1 MASSAASLFMGWLVA
16 QLLASSPVRVSQD
29 TWKRFIDDIFLLWTG
44 TPEDLD
50 VFFKRIN
57 SFHSPV
63 KFTIASSTDQLPFLD
78 ILISLKDGFIKTDIP
93 TKTTDSHAYLPNSSC
108 HSHHVVN
115 NIPYSQVLWLRRLCA
130 DTEVFNARCD
140 EMEGRFL
147 RRGHHLKNVQEARAR
162 ARNIPALRRC
172 STSPGRAPTERPS
185 LSHTTRPSRTPT
197 ERPSLSHTTRPSRTP
212 TERPCHTP
220 PVQSEHQQ
228 DALRCHTPPVQAEHQ
243 QNALVTHTTRPVHRS
258 AACSLNSTLRPTHQQ
273 ENAAGAPPPSRPR
286 GVQLQVAAFTTH
298 AVHLAHPNG
307 HRPWLLQ
314 VRQATVYH
322 LHQSFGGDIYLQQ
335 LHHQGISPNPPQT
348 YMSKFK
354 HCVRSLLRHLSTI
367 VKQCVPSLLQH
378 LPTII
383 KHCVPSLL

>member
-140 EMEGRFL
+140 EMEGQFL
-147 RRGHHLKNVQEARAR
+147 RRGHHLKNVHEARAR
-162 ARNIPALRRC
+162 ASNTPRSETLQYKPKQ
-172 STSPGRAPTERPS
+172 STN
-185 LSHTTRPSRTPT
+185 RTPFIVT
-197 ERPSLSHTTRPSRTP
+197 YHPSN
-212 TERPCHTP
+212 P
-220 PVQSEHQQ
+220 PVRSWFTELQTSVLHTSRRMQQ
-228 DALRCHTPPVQAEHQ
+228 ALPHPPVFGER
-243 QNALVTHTTRPVHRS
+243 NCKSLRS
-258 AACSLNSTLRPTHQQ
+258 LLMPSISHP
-273 ENAAGAPPPSRPR
+273 AGR
-286 GVQLQVAAFTTH
+286 
-298 AVHLAHPNG
+298 
-307 HRPWLLQ
+307 RPWLLQ
-314 VRQATVYH
+314 V
-322 LHQSFGGDIYLQQ
+322 
-335 LHHQGISPNPPQT
+335 
-348 YMSKFK
+348 
-354 HCVRSLLRHLSTI
+354 
-367 VKQCVPSLLQH
+367 
-378 LPTII
+378 
-383 KHCVPSLL
+383 

>member
-1 MASSAASLFMGWLVA
+1 MGWLEA
-16 QLLASSPVRVSQD
+16 QLLASSPIPVSQD

-147 RRGHHLKNVQEARAR
+147 RRGYHLKNVQEARAR
-162 ARNIPALRRC
+162 VGNTPRSETLQYKPEL
-172 STSPGRAPTERPS
+172 STNRTPFIVTHTTRPIRGPTERPS
-185 LSHTTRPSRTPT
+185 LS
-197 ERPSLSHTTRPSRTP
+197 
-212 TERPCHTP
+212 HTP

-228 DALRCHTPPVQAEHQ
+228 NALRCHTHRPSNQSTNRTSAI
-243 QNALVTHTTRPVHRS
+243 VTHTTRPIR
-258 AACSLNSTLRPTHQQ
+258 APT
-273 ENAAGAPPPSRPR
+273 
-286 GVQLQVAAFTTH
+286 
-298 AVHLAHPNG
+298 
-307 HRPWLLQ
+307 
-314 VRQATVYH
+314 
-322 LHQSFGGDIYLQQ
+322 
-335 LHHQGISPNPPQT
+335 
-348 YMSKFK
+348 
-354 HCVRSLLRHLSTI
+354 
-367 VKQCVPSLLQH
+367 
-378 LPTII
+378 
-383 KHCVPSLL
+383 

>member
-108 HSHHVVN
+108 HPRHVVQ
-115 NIPYSQVLWLRRLCA
+115 NIPYSQYLRLRRLCA

-147 RRGHHLKNVQEARAR
+147 RRGHHLKNVQEPRAR
-162 ARNIPALRRC
+162 VRNTPALRRC
-172 STSPGRAPTERPS
+172 STSPS
-185 LSHTTRPSRTPT
+185 
-197 ERPSLSHTTRPSRTP
+197 
-212 TERPCHTP
+212 
-220 PVQSEHQQ
+220 
-228 DALRCHTPPVQAEHQ
+228 
-243 QNALVTHTTRPVHRS
+243 
-258 AACSLNSTLRPTHQQ
+258 
-273 ENAAGAPPPSRPR
+273 
-286 GVQLQVAAFTTH
+286 
-298 AVHLAHPNG
+298 
-307 HRPWLLQ
+307 
-314 VRQATVYH
+314 
-322 LHQSFGGDIYLQQ
+322 
-335 LHHQGISPNPPQT
+335 
-348 YMSKFK
+348 
-354 HCVRSLLRHLSTI
+354 
-367 VKQCVPSLLQH
+367 
-378 LPTII
+378 
-383 KHCVPSLL
+383 